1 MLNLKENI
9 FQSIKNG
16 WVLLFSGQG
25 TPSLGMGTTV
35 CDVSINTSRVW
46 DCASDISGIDIR
58 KLCIKGPMS
67 KLIQTRYQQLAVTTI
82 NVATLT
88 LLREIFSINERGY
101 SGHSAGEYSALY
113 AAGAMDME
121 TLFKAIDKRSIIMQS
136 LAKEKKGVM
145 YVVKKY
151 SHNKLWNII
160 EYLGLNPFVN
170 ICCDNSNNQQVIGG
184 RFEEVKILVNYLLLN
199 HVEVIK
205 LSVNGAWH
213 SELMRDGKGPL
224 RQYLEKLNFTRPKNP
239 IIMNVSALNISNETD
254 IKNQLINQLTD
265 TVKWQDT
272 IKEWAKVG
280 HENFLEI
287 GSKKTLLPL
296 IDDIF
301 PKNNF
306 NKRHASEFI

>member
-1 MLNLKENI
+1 
-9 FQSIKNG
+9 
-16 WVLLFSGQG
+16 
-25 TPSLGMGTTV
+25 
-35 CDVSINTSRVW
+35 
-46 DCASDISGIDIR
+46 
-58 KLCIKGPMS
+58 
-67 KLIQTRYQQLAVTTI
+67 
-82 NVATLT
+82 
-88 LLREIFSINERGY
+88 
-101 SGHSAGEYSALY
+101 
-113 AAGAMDME
+113 
-121 TLFKAIDKRSIIMQS
+121 
-136 LAKEKKGVM
+136 M

-151 SHNKLWNII
+151 SHNKLWRLI
-160 EYLGLNPFVN
+160 EYLGLIPFVN

-213 SELMRDGKGPL
+213 SELMRDGKRPL

-265 TVKWQDT
+265 TVKWQDI
-272 IKEWAKVG
+272 IKEWAKIG